1 MILNYYLNC
10 NIWILIKNVI
20 FNIEFLEK
28 SCSITFK
35 VSRISYCGGF
45 GGQRTDIKSNIEIK
59 NENLLKVLT
68 HAKGSYSSISTT
80 ISHIWIVNLHFGVTA
95 TALAHVIVSFQIFSS
110 KIDQGRT
117 VRVRASDFRR
127 MK

>member
-1 MILNYYLNC
+1 MSSSILNFK
-10 NIWILIKNVI
+10 KNLVQLHSKHQG
-20 FNIEFLEK
+20 FHTAEF
-28 SCSITFK
+28 
-35 VSRISYCGGF
+35 VGF
-45 GGQRTDIKSNIEIK
+45 DGQRTDIKQNIEIK

-95 TALAHVIVSFQIFSS
+95 TALAHVIVSFQICSS